1 MVRHSAVVYR
11 NDSDNGSQQV
21 SFAGDAWH
29 DYVPIRMSE
38 TICVQDRLPPGAAAV
53 LINRTHTYRDL
64 FLPIGS
70 TEKRLFDAIDGMRSI
85 GDIVESAL
93 SSHPTTSL
101 EMARTFFERL
111 WWHDQVVFDVSR
123 EAQQAADKSVLSMNV
138 AVGLHSCCSEV
149 KIQD

>member
-1 MVRHSAVVYR
+1 
-11 NDSDNGSQQV
+11 
-21 SFAGDAWH
+21 
-29 DYVPIRMSE
+29 
-38 TICVQDRLPPGAAAV
+38 
-53 LINRTHTYRDL
+53 
-64 FLPIGS
+64 
-70 TEKRLFDAIDGMRSI
+70 MRSI

-101 EMARTFFERL
+101 GMARTFFERL